1 MSLQEFL
8 PTPKFAEYKEHFK
21 DFFLLDR
28 RDDGVLF
35 AQAHTRGDS
44 VKLSVENHRALGQF
58 LKTVGADPENE
69 VLILT
74 GTGRDWMMGS
84 DPKGFEIEERDLE
97 YWAYEYA
104 YKDGRIN
111 VSSLVNDL
119 EIPTIGLINGD
130 GYHSEVLLMCD
141 LTLMAEDARIYDLH
155 YGISSVPGDGIHSC
169 FQELLGVKRAAYALL
184 TGEAIDA
191 ATALEYG
198 MVNEVLPRDELV
210 TRAHVI
216 ADHIMRQPRTV
227 RRLTT
232 QIIRRPWK
240 KRIVDDLDGGFGIQ
254 MFGHLA
260 KGKAVHSD
268 DQISGSGDY
277 VREGRRTPFD

>member
-1 MSLQEFL
+1 MSLQDFL
-8 PTPKFAEYKEHFK
+8 PTPDFDEYQEFFK
-21 DFFLLDR
+21 DFFTMER
-28 RDDGVLF
+28 RADGVLL
-35 AQAHTRGDS
+35 ARAHSQGGS
-44 VKLSVENHRALGQF
+44 IQLSVQNHRALGRF
-58 LKTVGADPENE
+58 LKTVGADPDNE
-69 VLILT
+69 LLILT
-74 GTGRDWMMGS
+74 GTGPDWMMGS
-84 DPKGFEIEERDLE
+84 DPTGFELEEADLE

-119 EIPTIGLINGD
+119 EIPTIGLFNGD

-141 LTLMAEDARIYDLH
+141 LTLMADDAHIYDLH
-155 YGISSVPGDGIHSC
+155 YGISSVPGDGIHNA

-184 TGEAIDA
+184 TGESIDA
-191 ATALEYG
+191 RTALEYG
-198 MVNEVLPRDELV
+198 MVNEVLPADRLV
-210 TRAHVI
+210 DRAYTI
-216 ADHIMRQPRTV
+216 ADHIMAQPRTV

-232 QIIRRPWK
+232 QIVRRPWK

-260 KGKAVHSD
+260 KGKAVHSTD
-268 DQISGSGDY
+268 HISGTGSY